1 MTMLQKNKITVIKC
15 ATRVRTKMYCIW
27 NIKITQAFKM
37 ALLFGFVDTSIHT
50 VCKCSVSNGGHK
62 IFSIE

>member
-1 MTMLQKNKITVIKC
+1 MTMLQKNKITVINC
-15 ATRVRTKMYCIW
+15 TVRTKMYCIW

-37 ALLFGFVDTSIHT
+37 ALLFGLVETSIIT

>member
-1 MTMLQKNKITVIKC
+1 MTMLQKNKITVINC

-37 ALLFGFVDTSIHT
+37 ALLFGFVDTRIDT
-50 VCKCSVSNGGHK
+50 VCKCSV
-62 IFSIE
+62 